1 MVYSFQLTD
10 VVPGLS
16 FDVELEPNKQVYCFI
31 GKNAVG
37 KTKMLENVAKSMLYC
52 HTIFN
57 ENNRKSEKYARLFLN
72 AKIHEALQLRILKIP
87 KIVTLNKQDVKKNV
101 DNWTV
106 TEFKQIPQLQPK
118 NFSIDIPIIFINA
131 RGRGYI
137 SETKIEGIPLPNDI
151 EGRFIDAFNQSFAA
165 MNTEEVLGQ
174 DIIMWFLQRIGLN
187 RSFVH
192 GWENFINEVVIV
204 LELLQYLEPSQKLV
218 IENGEDKELSI
229 IYQNGKLFIGEV
241 PISNLSTG
249 FASIVRLF
257 QGIIA
262 GYGGWQANVADY
274 KNIEGVVFI
283 DEIEAHLHA
292 EWQSKIIPLLKRFF
306 PKTTFFIATHSP
318 IIVASTE
325 RDEAYELV
333 REDDDIVRARRLG
346 NPREWYL
353 ADVYEQAFHVNL
365 DDLENDSKVNSAEP
379 SLSDMLNQFSTFV
392 KSYQRDKLETIKA
405 DIEKLYELII
415 SSIPE
420 NDPRRHSIDSLK
432 GLVR

>member
-37 KTKMLENVAKSMLYC
+37 KTKMLENLAKSMLYC
-52 HTIFN
+52 HSIFHGYN
-57 ENNRKSEKYARLFLN
+57 KETSNFSLVFLN
-72 AKIHEALQLRILKIP
+72 PVINVALQSKKLKLPEAI
-87 KIVTLNKQDVKKNV
+87 TLNKQNIKTTE

-106 TEFKQIPQLQPK
+106 AEFKQIPQEQPK
-118 NFSIDIPIIFINA
+118 IFSIDCPIIFINA

-151 EGRFIDAFNQSFAA
+151 DGRFIDAFNQTFAA

-187 RSFVH
+187 RNFVH
-192 GWENFINEVVIV
+192 GWENFINEVVVI

-218 IENGEDKELSI
+218 IENGEDKEI
-229 IYQNGKLFIGEV
+229 NVHYKEGKLFIGNV
-241 PISNLSTG
+241 SISNLSTG

-262 GYGGWQANVADY
+262 GFGGWQANVADY

-333 REDDDIVRARRLG
+333 REDDDIVRAHKLG

-392 KSYQRDKLETIKA
+392 KSYQREKLETIKA

-415 SSIPE
+415 STIPE

>member
-57 ENNRKSEKYARLFLN
+57 QNNRRSGKYSSYILNPKINAEFQSKS
-72 AKIHEALQLRILKIP
+72 LQLP
-87 KIVTLNKQDVKKNV
+87 KAITLNKLHVKKNE

-106 TEFKQIPQLQPK
+106 AEFNQIPQVQPK
-118 NFSIDIPIIFINA
+118 NFSIDIPVIFINA

-137 SETKIEGIPLPNDI
+137 SETKIEGIPLPNDV

-187 RSFVH
+187 RSFVI
-192 GWENFINEVVIV
+192 GWENFINEVVII
-204 LELLQYLEPSQKLV
+204 LELLQYLEPSQKL
-218 IENGEDKELSI
+218 IFENGNGKEISVH
-229 IYQNGKLFIGEV
+229 YQDGKLFIGKV

-262 GYGGWQANVADY
+262 GFGGWQANVADY

-333 REDDDIVRARRLG
+333 REDDDIVRAHKLG